1 MLAPNAEK
9 ICALSGME
17 QMGYERIVCAS
28 ILRREQMEK
37 LDRYDRIL
45 LTTLQKNGRASNV
58 ELSEQA
64 SLSAPQCYRRVR
76 RLEMDGIIRGYT
88 AQVVPSSLGL
98 DVVAFV
104 SLTID
109 REQFK
114 NVRDLEK
121 VIRDFP
127 EILECYTIS
136 GDFDYLLK
144 VVSTDL
150 RSFSAFLTDR
160 LMQVPGVSRM
170 RSMICLEE
178 IKPASPLPLPPA
190 LS

>member
-1 MLAPNAEK
+1 
-9 ICALSGME
+9 
-17 QMGYERIVCAS
+17 
-28 ILRREQMEK
+28 MEK

-76 RLEMDGIIRGYT
+76 RLEMDGIIRGYS

-109 REQFK
+109 REQFR

-144 VVSTDL
+144 VVATDL

-160 LMQVPGVSRM
+160 LMQVPGVARM